1 MLRISRLGTSNF
13 IPEEQVLDF
22 FQKWCYNN
30 RHRDDKIAN
39 DRKIGTVMKIFK
51 MTLLTIII
59 TYILGLFWYR
69 FSARWQTYI
78 IDDDELDHWV
88 IVTGLERPSYE
99 KHLGDPSTP
108 AFRLVLCMYYSLTTL
123 STVGYGDWSP
133 TSIMEKIFGSII

>member
-22 FQKWCYNN
+22 FQKWCYRNK
-30 RHRDDKIAN
+30 HRDDKIAN

-69 FSARWQTYI
+69 FSARW
-78 IDDDELDHWV
+78 
-88 IVTGLERPSYE
+88 
-99 KHLGDPSTP
+99 
-108 AFRLVLCMYYSLTTL
+108 
-123 STVGYGDWSP
+123 
-133 TSIMEKIFGSII
+133 